1 LTRASPLATF
11 KSVNV
16 NPEWAIETEGLTK
29 RFGEVTAL
37 LGLSL
42 RVRKGCLFGFLG
54 PNGAGKTTTLR
65 LLTGLLRPTAGSA
78 RVLGW
83 DVVRHPLEVKRRIG
97 VVFDE
102 PALYEYLT
110 PREFLAFVG
119 EAYGLPRREIER
131 RTTRLLEFL
140 TLADKADA
148 LCRELSHGMR
158 HKLELAAALLP
169 DPEVLFLDEPL
180 TGVDPIDARAIKE
193 TLRAFVRRGGTVF
206 LSSHVLDVV
215 ERLCD
220 EVGILHRGRLLA
232 QGDLEALR
240 ERARSGGRE
249 AETLEDVFLQL
260 VGAGPKEGWLWE

>member
-1 LTRASPLATF
+1 MGARTEL
-11 KSVNV
+11 
-16 NPEWAIETEGLTK
+16 AIETAGLTK
-29 RFGEVTAL
+29 RFGNVEAL
-37 LGLSL
+37 VDLTLQ
-42 RVRKGCLFGFLG
+42 VRKGCLFGFLG

-78 RVLGW
+78 RVLGY
-83 DVVRHPLEVKRRIG
+83 DVVVHPLEIKRRIG

-110 PREFLAFVG
+110 PREFLRFVG
-119 EAYGLPRREIER
+119 EAYRLPHREIER
-131 RTTRLLEFL
+131 RSERLLEFL
-140 TLADKADA
+140 TLTDKADA

-158 HKLELAAALLP
+158 HKLDLAAALLP

-180 TGVDPIDARAIKE
+180 TGIDPIDARAIKE
-193 TLRAFVRRGGTVF
+193 ALRTFVRRGGTVF

-232 QGDLEALR
+232 QGDLETLR
-240 ERARSGGRE
+240 ERVRSGGRE
-249 AETLEDVFLQL
+249 AETLEDVFLRL
-260 VGAGPKEGWLWE
+260 VGAGPKGGWIWD